1 MLKIK
6 SENYQMIIRDLQIIQ
21 SQNHLNIL
29 TFISLNFKT
38 SKNYFFIS
46 IVGDFTDLFKWL

>member
-1 MLKIK
+1 
-6 SENYQMIIRDLQIIQ
+6 MIIRDLQIIQ